1 MPTLSDLIVIIK
13 KEALNSDLF
22 DVFERLDRP
31 LKQLFI
37 KQLFIK
43 QLFIKQLF
51 IKQLFVK
58 QLFIKQLFTCSSNRQ

>member
-51 IKQLFVK
+51 
-58 QLFIKQLFTCSSNRQ
+58 TCSSNRQ